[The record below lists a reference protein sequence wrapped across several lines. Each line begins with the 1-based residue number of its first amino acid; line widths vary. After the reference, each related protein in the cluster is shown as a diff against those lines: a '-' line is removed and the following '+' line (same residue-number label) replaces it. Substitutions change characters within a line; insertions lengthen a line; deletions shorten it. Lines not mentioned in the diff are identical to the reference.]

1 MSQEQTTKGASV
13 VWLVNEG
20 GHDYTALN
28 QYGRVIPLTRGNVNP
43 FSVDRHLVTIGPR
56 LQAAT
61 AEDYVAISGLPILNM
76 VVGLLWLSKFP
87 KMNILQYSMK
97 KEEYVFI
104 QLSRAAIDKNASES
118 GASA

>member
-1 MSQEQTTKGASV
+1 MSSETTTKYAPV

-20 GHDYTALN
+20 GHDYTTLN
-28 QYGRVIPLTRGNVNP
+28 KYGRVIPLTRGNVNP
-43 FSVDRHLVTIGPR
+43 FAVDRHLVTIGPR
-56 LQAAT
+56 IQAANV
-61 AEDYVAISGLPILNM
+61 EDYVAISGLPILNM

-87 KMNILQYSMK
+87 KMNILQFSMK

-104 QLSRAAIDKNASES
+104 QLSRVAIDKNAQET